1 MPKHT
6 HTQQLTIGQYN
17 KAARTPTFLRRSPT
31 MLRADIL
38 VDGVKRCVPA
48 NVVCIGVPWG
58 DGFALINGDVSMGM
72 GGAVGSCGAC

>member
-1 MPKHT
+1 MPTHT

-17 KAARTPTFLRRSPT
+17 KAAHTPTFLRRSPT
-31 MLRADIL
+31 ILRADIL

-48 NVVCIGVPWG
+48 NVVCMGVPWG
-58 DGFALINGDVSMGM
+58 DRFALINGDVSMGM